1 MASAIAA
8 SSRPFGK
15 RRRVSASHSAIMA
28 GAVNCNTV
36 AVAVLEASIAA
47 I

>member
-8 SSRPFGK
+8 SSRLSGQ
-15 RRRVSASHSAIMA
+15 RRPTSASHTAIMA
-28 GAVNCNTV
+28 GAVNCITV